1 MAENWEVSKKIT
13 RKRWLTAT
21 VILCMIPLIYPFM
34 LPIPVSD
41 RTRAFHDQIDALPPG
56 SVLVWGESA
65 ADVSTY
71 TNFRTFYWALWDTL
85 CENEIKV
92 IFTSWNTGAHLC
104 GLRAAEE
111 RDIEGRYGYEYGK
124 DYVIMPYLTGQEMAM
139 ASIAGEDG
147 FINGYSIDALGNPI
161 GTLPIFQEVRD
172 FSGVDLILISYSATE
187 YGPMMIRQWGI
198 KWDIPSIVI
207 GQFYAIGEFYGI
219 YVWGN
224 IDRMLAMAEFEYL
237 VGIVGEEIL
246 RMTMRDLQAW
256 LVIAMLFVG
265 FVWYIV
271 QRTSGVEEQT
281 GGLKRE
287 L

>member
-56 SVLVWGESA
+56 SVLIWGESA

-124 DYVIMPYLTGQEMAM
+124 DYVIMPFLAGEESAM
-139 ASIAGEDG
+139 AASATDLFSAFATDVRGTPLSAIPMMADIHSMDDADLSIGQ
-147 FINGYSIDALGNPI
+147 YSIFTFGDQYARQFGAKYPDVPL
-161 GTLPIFQEVRD
+161 
-172 FSGVDLILISYSATE
+172 LI
-187 YGPMMIRQWGI
+187 
-198 KWDIPSIVI
+198 I
-207 GQFYAIGEFYGI
+207 GQYYGI
-219 YVWGN
+219 AAYYGTTVFGN
-224 IDRMLAMAEFEYL
+224 VDNTVVAFAEYEYL
-237 VGIVGEEIL
+237 VGFPGEELAKTEAINTQAFLTLASIVGGVILIRTVWKKEE
-246 RMTMRDLQAW
+246 
-256 LVIAMLFVG
+256 
-265 FVWYIV
+265 
-271 QRTSGVEEQT
+271 
-281 GGLKRE
+281 
-287 L
+287 